1 MEEIMCK
8 QNKLIF
14 LDNYE
19 KHLLENGFIVPYLL
33 TTVEQ
38 REKDYVELIKVIN
51 SKGGNHE

>member
-1 MEEIMCK
+1 MCK

-19 KHLLENGFIVPYLL
+19 RHLLENGFIVPYLM
-33 TTVEQ
+33 TTLEQ

-51 SKGGNHE
+51 SKGGNYE